1 MSTFFS
7 PKTRSCPLPETAF
20 TTASMEIKLPLAIP
34 HLCVQRRKPSPGYI
48 PYCGLTHTQP
58 PPTASRPSLLRQGAC
73 SFLRLRPSQPG
84 SLNVQLRGPSP
95 SSRRWRWRSE
105 DVLAPGSKPAAR
117 GARSAYRH
125 LRRQRAGRLGRT
137 EPAGPY
143 LLSIRTCVAAAAITS
158 SNTTYIIYKKNKVCT
173 ASHELYTR
181 IPSSLLKPPRGF

>member
-34 HLCVQRRKPSPGYI
+34 HLCVQRRKPSPGYT

-125 LRRQRAGRLGRT
+125 LRRQCARGTPGPHRASRPI
-137 EPAGPY
+137 PAEHTDLCCRRCYY
-143 LLSIRTCVAAAAITS
+143 LIK
-158 SNTTYIIYKKNKVCT
+158 YHIYY
-173 ASHELYTR
+173 L
-181 IPSSLLKPPRGF
+181 